1 MGKNRKAIL
10 YVGGASIGLIIM
22 ALLLK
27 SVVDSKFN
35 SKIPVLVNSQT
46 LSQAVLDQISD
57 ALENAFHKAS
67 ADNLGE
73 LGMAYHS
80 SANYKEAAQCYELAI
95 SKSKSEWIWNY
106 YQGYLSMEMGES
118 DAVIENFN
126 AVIGKNPNKALARY
140 YLGAEYKNLQKYEL
154 AEESFEKILSHKD
167 ITPVPQETSRID
179 HFPIATYAMF
189 QLSRIYYETERI
201 DLAEKTLMEIIK
213 SDPTFGP
220 AYRLLGNVYNM
231 EGKVQLGKR
240 FGVRAND
247 LIAYSPP
254 VDPLVD
260 RLVLLSRS
268 ELYLPKKID
277 DAERS
282 IYAEWT
288 LTLLNNALLYM
299 PDNKYLISKAIRIFL
314 WIESDKEAISLVDQ
328 HIGYYQESFIEINNK
343 GDLFYQNGLYPQAIT
358 YFKMALVLKPEN
370 VEIQNKLAIS
380 LWFAGDK
387 QEALVILDGLFDKNQ
402 ANPEVQADIVNILFF
417 NLKSREKAR
426 EYLSSLKK
434 TAPSNPKVLKV
445 SAGVA
450 EENGDPREAI
460 SLYESSFR
468 GDPEDITTIKFL
480 GNLLVDQNLWEQT
493 LRHYNEALEFH
504 PNDSYLLERYGTLL
518 VGCPDSSLRDIDAGI
533 EYLERAFIHKSSR
546 PNTLVYTGRSL
557 AFAYARLGDTENAVS
572 TMQQTIVIARRANF
586 SSAFIEELEN
596 MLAQFRAL
604 EN

>member
-343 GDLFYQNGLYPQAIT
+343 GNLFYQNGLYPQAIT

-402 ANPEVQADIVNILFF
+402 SNPEVQADIVNILFF

>member
-35 SKIPVLVNSQT
+35 SKIPVLSNSQT

-57 ALENAFHKAS
+57 ALENAYHKPS
-67 ADNLGE
+67 ANNLGD

>member
-35 SKIPVLVNSQT
+35 SKIPVLSNSQT